1 MRTLLIS
8 LIALGLF
15 TTSSCVNEGGQ
26 VFGELPEG
34 VVPVSGEAW
43 RLEVPSIIKI

>member
-15 TTSSCVNEGGQ
+15 TTSSCVNEGGK
-26 VFGELPEG
+26 F
-34 VVPVSGEAW
+34 
-43 RLEVPSIIKI
+43 LENFLKV